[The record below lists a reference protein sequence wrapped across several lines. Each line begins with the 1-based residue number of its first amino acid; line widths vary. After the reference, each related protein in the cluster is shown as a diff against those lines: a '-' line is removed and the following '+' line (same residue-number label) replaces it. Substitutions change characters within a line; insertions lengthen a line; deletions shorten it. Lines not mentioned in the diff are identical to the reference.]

1 MAQETVRF
9 PRILQLQRFIR
20 AYLSFFIRLFLV
32 CSVEVLVINK
42 KKQKTKQ
49 KKRRDIK
56 FTDSK
61 IYSKAVYVSNIC
73 A

>member
-1 MAQETVRF
+1 MRF

-49 KKRRDIK
+49 NKKRRDIK